1 MRRLQPARSAIACGC
16 LPSSYEARMQSRTPS
31 ELRGAIPA
39 GLGHVYGHGQEL
51 GKRERFG

>member
-1 MRRLQPARSAIACGC
+1 
-16 LPSSYEARMQSRTPS
+16 MQSRTPS

-39 GLGHVYGHGQEL
+39 GLGQVYGHGQEL